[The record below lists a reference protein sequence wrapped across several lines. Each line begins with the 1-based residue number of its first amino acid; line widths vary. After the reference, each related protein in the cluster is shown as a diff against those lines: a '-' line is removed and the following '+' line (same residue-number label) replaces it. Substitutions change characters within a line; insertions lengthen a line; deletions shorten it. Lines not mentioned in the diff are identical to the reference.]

1 MAADLKKPNRPERE
15 PSDQKEEG
23 RLLEAVVRENILCDL
38 GRPAGLFRV
47 QVTRVFEDHYRAN
60 VFIGPDAVSAKVV
73 HSYFL
78 KADSDG
84 KILTSSPAIIRL
96 H

>member
-1 MAADLKKPNRPERE
+1 MAADVKKPNRPERE
-15 PSDQKEEG
+15 PAERKEESG
-23 RLLEAVVRENILCDL
+23 LLEAVVRDNILCDL

-47 QVTRVFEDHYRAN
+47 QVTRVFDDHYRAN
-60 VFIGPDAVSAKVV
+60 VFVGPDAVSAKVA
-73 HSYFL
+73 HSYFV

-84 KILTSSPAIIRL
+84 KILTSFPAIIRL